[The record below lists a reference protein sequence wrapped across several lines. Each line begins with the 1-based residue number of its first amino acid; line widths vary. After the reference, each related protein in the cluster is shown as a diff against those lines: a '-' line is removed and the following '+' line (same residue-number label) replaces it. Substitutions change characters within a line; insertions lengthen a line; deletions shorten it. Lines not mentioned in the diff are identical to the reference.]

1 MTMNNNASIHSMAVH
16 SKAILSLD
24 IVTAGSSLISSL
36 AAGDSRGEDR
46 LAAEHALQERRYVC
60 RR

>member
-1 MTMNNNASIHSMAVH
+1 MAVH

-36 AAGDSRGEDR
+36 AAAGDSRGEDR